1 MDMQLSIRDASRF
14 MIGTAIIREMATK
27 NSPDATITFDA
38 VSTAALREGGDGK
51 DLRASISKLADQ
63 EAGWFRSTPLHVLAS
78 DRVMQTRAHEM
89 NAINSMQLAA
99 LSTLEF
105 GAEASAGRPEAKEA
119 LQASLQAAV
128 RAIDTMPG
136 STTERRGMLQ
146 ALEGQSIEASGNA
159 SFISGELTTA
169 QKVYLDAM
177 MAERLAVY
185 ENPSHDR
192 SDDLDMSP

>member
-1 MDMQLSIRDASRF
+1 
-14 MIGTAIIREMATK
+14 MIGTAIIRDMASK

-38 VSTAALREGGDGK
+38 VTAAALRDSSDGK
-51 DLRASISKLADQ
+51 DLRTSISKLADQ
-63 EAGWFRSTPLHVLAS
+63 EASWFRSTPLHALAS

-105 GAEASAGRPEAKEA
+105 STEAAAGRTDAKEA

-159 SFISGELTTA
+159 SFITGELNAA

-177 MAERLAVY
+177 MSERLAVY
-185 ENPSHDR
+185 DNPSH
-192 SDDLDMSP
+192 SDDFDMSP